1 MGLRDLIFESKGE
14 DKKPKKEESKEA
26 ISFPKANK
34 NAFEGGKANAFLGDE
49 VGQFDFKN
57 EGFAPSTEVGV
68 PNNLSCEPHIDAVM
82 DLYEKG
88 FDELNQVGY
97 DFYEFYKA
105 IIGAGVDNPAMYTMA
120 LNMAKAMDSNVSKEN
135 LLKQSEFYLTEITN
149 VYKQYVSQGKQKEG
163 SLKTQKAGEE
173 QSLQTEL
180 ATVQQQL
187 QNLQQQENSIKIK
200 IGAIDQKYATQLHDI
215 SCKLEANDTAKREI
229 FESINKVKRGINAN
243 L

>member
-1 MGLRDLIFESKGE
+1 
-14 DKKPKKEESKEA
+14 
-26 ISFPKANK
+26 
-34 NAFEGGKANAFLGDE
+34 
-49 VGQFDFKN
+49 
-57 EGFAPSTEVGV
+57 
-68 PNNLSCEPHIDAVM
+68 M